1 MLECIQ
7 ERDLI
12 LKIIGGIYLMLKKA
26 GFITLVFVLVLSLF
40 VTGCGTNQAP
50 NSDPARK
57 EVTITGAGATFPNP
71 LYSKMFSEYNKLNPE
86 IRVNYQSIGSGGG
99 VKQMIEETVDFGASD
114 AFLNEDEMG
123 KIQKGV
129 IHIPMTIGAVAVVY
143 NLDGINSGI
152 KLTQE
157 TLADIYLGKIKKWND
172 PKLVAD
178 NLDVNLPDL
187 DITPVFRSDGSG
199 TTSIFTDYL
208 SKVSVE
214 WKDKVGAG
222 KAVDFPA
229 GVGGKGNEGVAGQV
243 KQLPGSIGY
252 VELAYATT
260 NKLAYAKLRN
270 KDGNF
275 TDPSLEA
282 ASSAAAGAIADM
294 PKDTRVSIVD
304 PAGKDAYGIVG
315 FSWILVNEKY
325 EDENLK
331 NELLD
336 LVKWMYRDGQQ
347 YASNLHYAPIPEEI
361 AQLNDENL
369 KAVQ

>member
-1 MLECIQ
+1 
-7 ERDLI
+7 
-12 LKIIGGIYLMLKKA
+12 MLKKT
-26 GFITLVFVLVLSLF
+26 GRITLVLILALSLV
-40 VTGCGTNQAP
+40 VTGCGTNQDP
-50 NSDPARK
+50 NSDPSGKQAS
-57 EVTITGAGATFPNP
+57 ITGAGATFPYP
-71 LYSKMFSEYNKLNPE
+71 LYSKMFSEYNKLHSQ

-123 KIQKGV
+123 KIQNGV
-129 IHIPMTIGAVAVVY
+129 IHVPMTIGAVAIVY
-143 NLDGINSGI
+143 NLEGIGTGV

-157 TLADIYLGKIKKWND
+157 TLTEIYLGKITKWND

-178 NLDVNLPDL
+178 NSEINLPDL

-199 TTSIFTDYL
+199 TTSIYTDYL
-208 SKVSVE
+208 SKVSSE
-214 WKDKVGAG
+214 WKNEVGAG
-222 KAVDFPA
+222 KAVNFPV
-229 GVGGKGNEGVAGQV
+229 GIGGKGNEGVAGQV

-260 NKLAYAKLRN
+260 NNLAYAQLRN
-270 KDGNF
+270 KEGNF
-275 TDPSLEA
+275 TAPSLEA